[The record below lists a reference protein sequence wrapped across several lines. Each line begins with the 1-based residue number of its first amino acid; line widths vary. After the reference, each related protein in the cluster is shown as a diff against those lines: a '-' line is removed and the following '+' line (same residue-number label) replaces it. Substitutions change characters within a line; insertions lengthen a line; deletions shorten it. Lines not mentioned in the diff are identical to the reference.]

1 MRVLVAES
9 DRHAADEVVTRLQA
23 AGHQVLRCHED
34 GLPTFPCNALF
45 DAGSCPLDAPGS
57 VDVVIDHRAHVYPR
71 PTASEDGVAC
81 ALRHHVPLV
90 ASGATPLTPFQDWV
104 TAYVGRDGDVVAA
117 CEQAAA
123 TRLGR
128 LERPA
133 QDQLDRIVEHGE
145 VEVHRNANR
154 LKATATIPTDA
165 GEIEGAVAVKIAAAL
180 RRAAPTASQI
190 DVAVSRQVL

>member
-1 MRVLVAES
+1 MRVLVIES
-9 DRHAADEVVTRLQA
+9 DGHAADEVVDQLQA
-23 AGHQVLRCHED
+23 EGHQVSRCHEK
-34 GLPTFPCNALF
+34 GLPVFPCNALF
-45 DAGSCPLDAPGS
+45 DGGECPLEAPGS
-57 VDVVIDHRAHVYPR
+57 VDVVVDHRAHAYPR
-71 PTASEDGVAC
+71 PTPSEDGVAC

-90 ASGATPLTPFQDWV
+90 ASGVSALSPYEAWV
-104 TAYVGRDGDVVAA
+104 TSYVGSDNDVVAA
-117 CEQAAA
+117 CERAAA

-145 VEVHRNANR
+145 VEVHRTANQ
-154 LKATATIPTDA
+154 LKATAVIPPDA